1 MRLLVPILIIA
12 LLLGLVYTC
21 FFVVDQTEFVI
32 VKRFGDPV
40 RTLIDPGLGLK
51 WPWPVDTLVRFDNR
65 LMVLENPAPGEPG
78 KEYLTQDEQAGIG
91 KNVMVT
97 TYTCW
102 RIKRDPQAVL
112 RFLET
117 MGDRASA
124 ETRLGDAVVS
134 VLGSTL
140 GSNDFSVLI
149 STDPAQRAWVKFTDS
164 IRDQCRQRVEAEY
177 GIEIVDIKIQRLNFP
192 EQNRRN
198 VFDRMRAE
206 RKTIAS
212 RYRSE
217 GDEQATAICAKANR
231 EKEEIL
237 AEANKQAEI
246 TRGQADAE
254 AAAVYAQAYS
264 QDPEFYEFLRTLEA
278 YVHTFNENTVAI
290 LSADSEF
297 LRLLNRVAGS
307 EPTLLMEQPGGRPA
321 TTTRPAQSE

>member
-1 MRLLVPILIIA
+1 
-12 LLLGLVYTC
+12 
-21 FFVVDQTEFVI
+21 
-32 VKRFGDPV
+32 
-40 RTLIDPGLGLK
+40 
-51 WPWPVDTLVRFDNR
+51 
-65 LMVLENPAPGEPG
+65 
-78 KEYLTQDEQAGIG
+78 
-91 KNVMVT
+91 
-97 TYTCW
+97 
-102 RIKRDPQAVL
+102 
-112 RFLET
+112 
-117 MGDRASA
+117 
-124 ETRLGDAVVS
+124 

-149 STDPAQRAWVKFTDS
+149 SIDSKQRAWVPFTES

-217 GDEQATAICAKANR
+217 GDEQATAIRAKANR

-237 AEANKQAEI
+237 AEARKQAEI

-254 AAAVYAQAYS
+254 AAAIYAQAHS
-264 QDPEFYEFLRTLEA
+264 QDPEFYEFLRTLQA
-278 YVHTFNENTVAI
+278 YEQTFDENTVAI

-297 LRLLNRVAGS
+297 LRFLNRFTGS
-307 EPTLLMEQPGGRPA
+307 ELSPLTEQLGGRTA
-321 TTTRPAQSE
+321 TTKPAAQPE